1 MDPFELSV
9 LTLVGIAFGVI
20 NTLAGGG
27 SIMSL
32 TALLLLGLPPHL
44 ANGTNRVGG
53 LIQSLSATL
62 AFLRARLIPR
72 RALMCAAP
80 AATLGA
86 LFGARLSLLFPELLL
101 ERLIAVALLTFS
113 LALLA
118 PQRWLERP
126 PPPASGAPL
135 QVLSAFFI
143 GLYGGFLQAGI
154 GILLLWMG
162 RRFYGLS
169 VEAATALKVTVATAL
184 TIPALLVFW
193 YHGQIFWLAGGAL
206 ATGGAVGAL
215 LAVRWTQSHGVRAIR
230 YGLLA
235 TASLFSLKLFFQHQT
250 LF

>member
-1 MDPFELSV
+1 MEPLEL
-9 LTLVGIAFGVI
+9 LMLILVGIAFGVI

-27 SIMSL
+27 SILSL
-32 TALLLLGLPPHL
+32 TAFLLLGLPPHL

-53 LIQSLSATL
+53 LFQSLSAAF

-72 RALMCAAP
+72 RDLMLAAP
-80 AATLGA
+80 TAMLGSLLGA
-86 LFGARLSLLFPELLL
+86 RISLLFPELLL
-101 ERLIAVALLTFS
+101 ERLIAVVLLTFS
-113 LALLA
+113 IVLLA

-126 PPPASGAPL
+126 PPPQANLFLRA
-135 QVLSAFFI
+135 LSAFLI

-169 VEAATALKVTVATAL
+169 VETATALKVTVAAAL
-184 TIPALLVFW
+184 TIPALLIFW
-193 YHGQIFWLAGGAL
+193 YHGQILWFAGGAL
-206 ATGGAVGAL
+206 ALGGAIGAL
-215 LAVRWTQSHGVRAIR
+215 LAVRWTQSHGARAVR

-235 TASLFSLKLFFQHQT
+235 TAVLFSLKLFLQHQP